1 MRNNYKINIYT
12 AGFINIINRNGLTIP
27 GIRGK
32 NIVEN
37 FKKYMVH
44 ALSTTQQSQ
53 VKVKAGRTG

>member
-12 AGFINIINRNGLTIP
+12 AGDINIINRNGLTIS

-32 NIVEN
+32 NVVE
-37 FKKYMVH
+37 KIRKHMVR

-53 VKVKAGRTG
+53 VNVKAGRTG